1 MDETITVFYA
11 VRLER
16 DFLSRCRCWSMDSSS
31 DVNHSRIVV
40 TKKAAAVTA
49 TLGRWCNIRQHIYA
63 IPPL

>member
-16 DFLSRCRCWSMDSSS
+16 DFLSRCRSRGMDSSS
-31 DVNHSRIVV
+31 DVNHSRLMV

-49 TLGRWCNIRQHIYA
+49 T
-63 IPPL
+63 